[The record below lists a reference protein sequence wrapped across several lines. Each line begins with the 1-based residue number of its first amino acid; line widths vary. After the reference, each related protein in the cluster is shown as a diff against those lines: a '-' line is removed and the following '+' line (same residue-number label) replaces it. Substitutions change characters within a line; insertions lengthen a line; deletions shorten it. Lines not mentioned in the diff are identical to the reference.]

1 VNQQFVRKL
10 FGSAAGAIG
19 SWYKLKDGTRI
30 QVVGIAEDGNMAA
43 SRKIRCLRCFFPILQ
58 SPSTSTNLVVRS
70 RPGSGNDPHLLAAS
84 LRKTL
89 RQLDTGLPITIETRH
104 KPLDSTLFGPR
115 IATPALGVLSMMGAV
130 LSITGIFEWP
140 LTR

>member
-30 QVVGIAEDGNMAA
+30 QVVGIAEDGKYGSLTEDPLPAM
-43 SRKIRCLRCFFPILQ
+43 FFPILQ

-84 LRKTL
+84 MRKAL